1 MTQEEELAKLAD
13 LLDVDEL
20 TPEKTLNTLP
30 WDSMAMLGVIAW
42 ARSNGV
48 KITGDMLKQ
57 MRTVEDVLTAVKGGR

>member
-13 LLDVDEL
+13 LFDVDEL
-20 TPEKTLNTLP
+20 TPETTLDALP

-48 KITGDMLKQ
+48 KITGDVLKQ
-57 MRTVEDVLTAVKGGR
+57 MRTVEDVLSAVRGR